1 MRIGEVWA
9 LLGPSG
15 SGKTTLLHLA
25 AGLRRPAGGRITL
38 GGQVV
43 TKPRQ
48 DVGLMLQSYGLL
60 PWYSAER
67 NVRVGLEIRGL
78 ATAEVRR
85 RSDAWLKRLE
95 LTEVAG
101 RFPGQLSGGQR
112 QRVALA
118 RILALE
124 PRLLL
129 LDEPLSAVD
138 ELARERLQKRLFELS
153 RQTGATT
160 LLVTHSIEE
169 AALLADHILLVT
181 DYAPL
186 KHYEVLTLPFKTGLP
201 RRDDPAFI
209 AFCQT
214 VRAKVGLA

>member
-1 MRIGEVWA
+1 MRTGEVWA

-78 ATAEVRR
+78 TTAEVRR
-85 RSDAWLKRLE
+85 RSDVWLKRLE
-95 LTEVAG
+95 LSEVAG

-160 LLVTHSIEE
+160 LLVTHSVEE

-186 KHYEVLTLPFKTGLP
+186 KHYEVLTPPFKTGLP
-201 RRDDPAFI
+201 RRDNPAFI